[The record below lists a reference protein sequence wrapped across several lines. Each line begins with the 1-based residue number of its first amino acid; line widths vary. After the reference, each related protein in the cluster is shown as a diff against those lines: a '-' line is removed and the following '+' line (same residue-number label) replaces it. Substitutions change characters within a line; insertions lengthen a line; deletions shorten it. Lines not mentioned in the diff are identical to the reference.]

1 MGKFTVGLCDDALSH
16 FGNTDDLTFLV
27 YLRLSH
33 TKLPKLLDYLDSYS
47 LVSQMQRGDWNW
59 TARVAFFALSA
70 TGTVFYRC
78 CAPTIW
84 KAHSNH
90 NVRLVYDCIANNSA
104 TSYLQI

>member
-78 CAPTIW
+78 CAP
-84 KAHSNH
+84 H
-90 NVRLVYDCIANNSA
+90 NLESPFEPQRAIGIRLHCQQQRY
-104 TSYLQI
+104 